1 LELVFL
7 GGEVPSH
14 RKILIEAG
22 VKNIGV
28 NYWRLVK
35 RGLPVT
41 KDYLLSEKYPSDV
54 RVFVTGG
61 GTQAQAE
68 LTPVELE
75 DYLAD
80 YEDFVALN
88 DSNIFMAAELDLN
101 DQEILEDERKN
112 FWEPF
117 GVDRF
122 MPVWHKGYPELMSLS
137 ERYPHIGLL
146 GRSIDQDLTL
156 SARVRSLQTA
166 KGTEFHAIACANP
179 SNLRDVPVRT
189 ASSLAWLSPMMRGET
204 IVWDG
209 TKLVRYQAKQK
220 DEARPRYKGIIE
232 QAGLDF
238 EAILADDPNEV
249 TKLAIYSYLKL
260 EEHLTKMENKKLSDN
275 SAYMDDPGD
284 AETGGVSPDNRGL
297 VMRNE
302 ETKTLPVFS
311 VSTKRIIEKDD
322 LGHDTIKDVTVLNNS
337 SSSLRQCNSC
347 FVATN
352 CPAFKPGNNC
362 AYDIPIEV
370 KTKDQLKGLL
380 NAVIEMQGQRVAF
393 ARFSEELNGGYPDPN
408 TSKEMDRLFKLVA
421 KMKELEENKEFIRIT
436 AERQSSGGV
445 MSALFGDRANTL
457 RELPN
462 GGLNEQETSK
472 IISEGLD
479 L

>member
-1 LELVFL
+1 MDLVFL

-14 RKILIEAG
+14 RKILLESG
-22 VKNIGV
+22 VKHIGI

-41 KDYLLSEKYPSDV
+41 KDYLLSEKYPSDIKLYI
-54 RVFVTGG
+54 TAGG
-61 GTQAQAE
+61 VQAQEE
-68 LTPVELE
+68 LSAVELQ

-101 DQEILEDERKN
+101 DPEQLESERLN

-122 MPVWHKGYPELMSLS
+122 MPIWHKGYPELMSLA
-137 ERYPHIGLL
+137 ERYPNIGVIGKAL
-146 GRSIDQDLTL
+146 DQDLTL
-156 SARVRSLQTA
+156 SARIKSLCSAHSTD
-166 KGTEFHAIACANP
+166 FHAVACANP
-179 SNLRDVPVRT
+179 NNIRNVPVKT

-209 TKLVRYQAKQK
+209 TKLIRYQAKQK
-220 DEARPRYKGIIE
+220 DEARPRYKAVAE

-260 EEHLTKMENKKLSDN
+260 EENLNKMDHKLSDN
-275 SAYMDDPGD
+275 SEYRDDPGD
-284 AETGGVSPDNRGL
+284 AETQGQTPDNRPL
-297 VMRNE
+297 VVRNDDRQ
-302 ETKTLPVFS
+302 TLPIFS
-311 VSTKRIIEKDD
+311 STTRRIIEKDE
-322 LGHDTIKDVTVLNNS
+322 LGIETIRDVSVLNSNQ
-337 SSSLRQCNSC
+337 SSLRQCNTC
-347 FVATN
+347 FVASN
-352 CPAFKPGNNC
+352 CPAFKPDNSC
-362 AYDIPIEV
+362 AYNIPIEV

-408 TSKEMDRLFKLVA
+408 TSKEMDRLFKLVG

-445 MSALFGDRANTL
+445 LSALFGDRANSL
-457 RELPN
+457 KELPN

-472 IISEGLD
+472 ILSEGLD